1 MRFLLALPTAYCLLP
16 SYCLVLACAIP
27 TLGQQAAPL
36 HVHVNL
42 VNVAFSVRSADGVLV
57 TNLTRDDVEVFEDGL
72 PQKIEFFAR
81 SADLPLSLGLVADF
95 SGSQEHFLKP
105 HHHDLQTFLDTVL
118 GPRDQAFLLGFG
130 NHLRLLSDF
139 SPSSSQLMQALAEY
153 ERGHGHYPELGPD
166 DEDREAGTAF
176 YDAIYYSVVEKLAGA
191 SDARKALIVF
201 SDGEDNSSAHHM
213 LDAIEAAQSENV
225 RVFGIRYTER
235 EHGHL
240 TARNKY
246 GTSVMHRIAEET
258 GAADFDAREGD
269 IQTWF
274 EQIAEELRSS
284 YELAYYPAAAASPD
298 GSFHKITIRPKRAGL
313 TVRCKTGYFVRTA
326 GSQQ

>member
-1 MRFLLALPTAYCLLP
+1 MRSLLALLI
-16 SYCLVLACAIP
+16 CASP
-27 TLGQQAAPL
+27 LLGQQPAPL
-36 HVHVNL
+36 RVHVNL
-42 VNVAFSVRSADGVLV
+42 VNVAFSVRNADGALV
-57 TNLTRDDVEVFEDGL
+57 SDLTRDDFEVFEDGAR
-72 PQKIEFFAR
+72 QKIEFFAH
-81 SADLPLSLGLVADF
+81 SSDVPLSLGLVADF

-105 HHHDLQTFLDTVL
+105 HHHDLQRFLDTVL

-139 SPSSSQLMQALAEY
+139 TSSSHQLTEALMRY
-153 ERGHGHYPELGPD
+153 EHGHGSFPEIGPD

-176 YDAIYYSVVEKLAGA
+176 YDAIYYSVVEKLADG
-191 SDARKALIVF
+191 SDGRKALIVF

-213 LDAIEAAQSENV
+213 LDAIEVAQSENV
-225 RVFGIRYTER
+225 RVFGIRYTQE
-235 EHGHL
+235 EHGRL

-246 GTSVMHRIAEET
+246 GTSVMNRIARDT

-284 YELAYYPAAAASPD
+284 YELAYYPSENASAD
-298 GSFHKITIRPKRAGL
+298 GSFHKIAVRAKRPGL
-313 TVRCKTGYFVRTA
+313 TVRCKTGYFAHTA
-326 GSQQ
+326 P

>member
-1 MRFLLALPTAYCLLP
+1 MQFLLAL
-16 SYCLVLACAIP
+16 LACAAPI
-27 TLGQQAAPL
+27 LGQEPVPL

-42 VNVAFSVRSADGVLV
+42 VNVAFSVRNADGALV
-57 TNLTRDDVEVFEDGL
+57 TNLTRDDLEVFEDGV

-81 SADLPLSLGLVADF
+81 SADVPLSLGLVADF

-139 SPSSSQLMQALAEY
+139 SPSSGQLMEALKQY
-153 ERGHGHYPELGPD
+153 EHGHGGFPEIGPH
-166 DEDREAGTAF
+166 DEMREAGTAF
-176 YDAIYYSVVEKLAGA
+176 YDAIYYSVVEKLADA
-191 SDARKALIVF
+191 SGARKALIVF

-225 RVFGIRYTER
+225 RVYGIRYTQS
-235 EHGHL
+235 EHGRL

-246 GTSVMHRIAEET
+246 GISVMHRIAEET

-269 IQTWF
+269 IRIWF

-284 YELAYYPAAAASPD
+284 YELA
-298 GSFHKITIRPKRAGL
+298 
-313 TVRCKTGYFVRTA
+313 
-326 GSQQ
+326 